1 MLADLSRVMELLPE
15 HVRGNQRESGFRDT
29 ETPLAVLIVVHAYD
43 HAILDRCAGIN
54 DATM

>member
-15 HVRGNQRESGFRDT
+15 HVRGDQRESGFRDT
-29 ETPLAVLIVVHAYD
+29 ETPLAVLIVIHAYD
-43 HAILDRCAGIN
+43 HAILDRGAGIN